1 MGLSGYFPDQMHW
14 HLWYNKA
21 KFCYVAGVCAAQN
34 QSLAPPRRLPF
45 VTGDTMNNNDFPTA
59 STPETLAHE
68 VSCLKVLMTLM
79 LKSIGQADAGK
90 VIVSMEKYI
99 AQLEDPAQA
108 EIFGTTIKQIKTVY
122 RR

>member
-1 MGLSGYFPDQMHW
+1 MVIFLTRRIVTYGIIKPNFVMSPACM
-14 HLWYNKA
+14 
-21 KFCYVAGVCAAQN
+21 AAQN
-34 QSLAPPRRLPF
+34 QSLAPPHRLPF

-59 STPETLAHE
+59 ATPETLAHE

-90 VIVSMEKYI
+90 IIISMEKSI

-108 EIFGTTIKQIKTVY
+108 EVFDTTIKQIKTVY